1 VVYST
6 TAVQLT
12 TAAFSTTQ
20 VVVASQSITAAL
32 FILMGAAQSLT
43 IQAAHSTIT
52 QAALFI
58 LMGAVVS
65 STTAG
70 QQSTITRAARLVLRM
85 GHQPVE
91 REQYRVL
98 VLLLVLSQ
106 LTQIA
111 PRNIL
116 ESDVVISMN
125 YCYYEVR
132 ERVNNV
138 KLIEPSLYFLL
149 V

>member
-1 VVYST
+1 MGAAQSTITLAAQST
-6 TAVQLT
+6 TTL
-12 TAAFSTTQ
+12 
-20 VVVASQSITAAL
+20 AAL
-32 FILMGAAQSLT
+32 FILMGAATSLT
-43 IQAAHSTIT
+43 
-52 QAALFI
+52 
-58 LMGAVVS
+58 
-65 STTAG
+65 TAE
-70 QQSTITRAARLVLRM
+70 QQSTTIRAAQLALRM